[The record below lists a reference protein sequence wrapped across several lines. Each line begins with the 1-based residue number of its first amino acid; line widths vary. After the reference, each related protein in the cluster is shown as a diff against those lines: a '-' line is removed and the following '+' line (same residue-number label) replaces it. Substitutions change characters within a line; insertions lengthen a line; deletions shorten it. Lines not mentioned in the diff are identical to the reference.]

1 MKFISKALIISLLPI
16 SLAISGC
23 GTVSTNERQKQK
35 VRVIYKQTVRIIYK
49 HSDGNVFERS
59 EVIVYRKDLSWIAQ
73 LKTNGKVSKVV
84 TLKEGYVPIIPLFVK
99 ELEALPKEKKCSIV
113 DSYVV
118 YIDGRVIRRVDGTC
132 EWNGFLRL
140 KYAFFEE
147 SK

>member
-1 MKFISKALIISLLPI
+1 MKFISKALTISLLSA

-23 GTVSTNERQKQK
+23 GNIFTDEKQ
-35 VRVIYKQTVRIIYK
+35 KQTVRIIYK
-49 HSDGNVFERS
+49 HSDGNIFEES
-59 EVIVYRKDLSWIAQ
+59 EVVVYRKDSSWIAQ
-73 LKTNGKVSKVV
+73 LKANGKVSKEVM
-84 TLKEGYVPIIPLFVK
+84 LEEGYVPIIPLFVQ

-132 EWNGFLRL
+132 EWNGFLHL